1 MAAGSEYSFKSK
13 VNQEMCGIVGVVGPT
28 GVISRSGLLAMRD
41 SIVHR
46 GPDDAGIWESPTD
59 VALLGSRRLSILDL
73 TPSGHQ
79 PMESESGDLVIAFNG
94 EIYNYLEL
102 RRELLQHGCHFRS
115 HSDTEVL
122 LKSYEVWGQK
132 CLSQLNGMF
141 AFAIWNERRRELFA
155 ARDRFGEKPFYFYQ
169 DSDQNLFAFASEI
182 KALIAG
188 GFFSPSPDHS
198 AIYGY
203 LVHREMDA
211 GAETLFGNV
220 QSLPAAHALSYSYQT
235 SSLKTW
241 RYWDLD
247 PENEIR
253 LSNPQQY
260 ADRFLGILSDSVGI
274 RLRSDV
280 PVGSSLSGGLD
291 SSTIVGLIAKSESTT
306 SQECFSARFQDPK
319 FDEGKYIDEMS
330 SWARIRSNVTYPDA
344 AEIPEEI
351 ERLTWYQDAPFYST
365 SIYAQWCVMRLAKE
379 RGVTVLLDGQGGDE
393 VLAGYHEYFAA
404 YYLQLLKS
412 LRLPKAISE
421 MRHYMAD
428 HGPGFVPQ
436 MAATVMP
443 SGLRSAAK
451 EWMSPRGLRPDFKK
465 KWGRPPARA
474 KRKYRNELH
483 QSLYVTLTQTILPQL
498 LRYADR
504 NSMAFSRE
512 VRLPFLDH
520 RLVEFLYAIPA
531 DQKIQGTQTK
541 VILRNAIPGIVPEAI
556 RQRRDKL
563 GFAPPEVGWLRG
575 PLSNWI
581 KELFGSPQFRAREW
595 WEPSIVDSVT
605 RRFMQG
611 EDKLHSAIW
620 RWASLEIWAR
630 ACLQVPAATQ
640 TGADLTAVVTAKSQ
654 HAT

>member
-1 MAAGSEYSFKSK
+1 
-13 VNQEMCGIVGVVGPT
+13 MCGIAGVVGPS
-28 GVISRSGLLAMRD
+28 GVTSRGVLLAMRD
-41 SIVHR
+41 SIAHR
-46 GPDDAGIWESPTD
+46 GPDDAGIWESPTG

-73 TPSGHQ
+73 SLSGHQ
-79 PMESESGDLVIAFNG
+79 PMENESGALVIAFNG
-94 EIYNYLEL
+94 EIYNYVEL
-102 RRELLQHGCHFRS
+102 RRELVQRGCNFHS

-122 LKSYEVWGQK
+122 LKCYEVWGQE
-132 CLSQLNGMF
+132 CLSRLNGMF
-141 AFAIWNERRRELFA
+141 AFAIWDERHRELFA
-155 ARDRFGEKPFYFYQ
+155 ARDRFGEKPFYFYHDPNQ
-169 DSDQNLFAFASEI
+169 SLLAFASEI

-188 GFFSPSPDHS
+188 GFFLPSPDNS
-198 AIYGY
+198 AVYGY

-211 GAETLFGNV
+211 GPETFFKNV
-220 QSLPAAHALSYSYQT
+220 RSLPAAHAMSYSYRN

-241 RYWDLD
+241 RYWDLS
-247 PENEIR
+247 PKNEIR
-253 LSNPQQY
+253 FSSPQEY
-260 ADRFLGILSDSVGI
+260 AERFLEILSDSVRI

-291 SSTIVGLIAKSESTT
+291 SSTIVGLIAKSGSTA

-319 FDEGKYIDEMS
+319 FDEGKYIEGMA
-330 SWARIRSNVTYPDA
+330 SWAKVRSNVTYPEPA
-344 AEIPEEI
+344 TIPEEI
-351 ERLTWYQDAPFYST
+351 EKLTWYQDAPFYST

-379 RGVTVLLDGQGGDE
+379 HGVTVLLDGQGGDE

-421 MRHYMAD
+421 MSRYKAD
-428 HGPGFVPQ
+428 HGSGFVPQ
-436 MAATVMP
+436 IVAGALPAGV
-443 SGLRSAAK
+443 RSVAK
-451 EWMSPRGLRPDFKK
+451 EWMSPRGLRPEFKK
-465 KWGRPPARA
+465 KWARPAVKA
-474 KRKYRNELH
+474 ERKYGDELQ

-541 VILRNAIPGIVPEAI
+541 VVMRNAILGIVPEEI
-556 RQRRDKL
+556 RLRKDKL

-581 KELFGSPQFRAREW
+581 EELFGSAQFRAREW
-595 WEPSIVDSVT
+595 WDPSIVNSV
-605 RRFMQG
+605 RKRFMQG
-611 EDKLHSAIW
+611 EDALHSAIW

-630 ACLQVPAATQ
+630 SCLRIPSTKGPGPIVAATTQ
-640 TGADLTAVVTAKSQ
+640 DAISNLRGS
-654 HAT
+654 